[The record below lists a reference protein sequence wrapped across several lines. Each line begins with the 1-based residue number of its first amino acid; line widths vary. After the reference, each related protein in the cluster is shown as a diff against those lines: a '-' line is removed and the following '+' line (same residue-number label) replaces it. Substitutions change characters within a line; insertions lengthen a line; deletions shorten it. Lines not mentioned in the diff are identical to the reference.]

1 MNSDSPVPK
10 AFICSVFNWLFDLN
24 LSLFSAY
31 ERLSVGCVQHLS
43 AGLSFSFLFHTPC
56 CFPKTLSHG
65 LQACLLKDQTSPTG
79 QFHLDLVLEV
89 RS

>member
-1 MNSDSPVPK
+1 MNSDSPVSK

-31 ERLSVGCVQHLS
+31 EHLSVRCVQDLS
-43 AGLSFSFLFHTPC
+43 AGLSFLFHTPC